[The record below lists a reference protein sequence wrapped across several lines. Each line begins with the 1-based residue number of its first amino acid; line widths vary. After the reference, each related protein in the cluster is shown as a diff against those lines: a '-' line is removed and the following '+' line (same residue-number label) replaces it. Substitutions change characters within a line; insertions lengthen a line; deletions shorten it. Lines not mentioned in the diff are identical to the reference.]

1 MAVNVTKVEK
11 GGNVNLSKN
20 SPNMT
25 KVLVGL
31 GWDPRTTDGQPFDL
45 DASAIVC
52 GAGNKVLSDEHFVF
66 FNNLSD
72 PEGSVV
78 HQGDNLTGEGDGDDE
93 QLIVDLTKVNPNAE
107 KIVVIVSIYDAEA
120 RNQSFGQVS
129 NSYIRL
135 TDNDNPL
142 GEEVRYDLGED
153 ASTERSMVFAEI
165 YKNNG
170 DWKFRAI
177 GQGYGEGLAGV
188 IRDYGL
194 QAS

>member
-1 MAVNVTKVEK
+1 MAVSVTKVEK

-52 GAGNKVLSDEHFVF
+52 GAGNKVLSEEHFVF

-78 HQGDNLTGEGDGDDE
+78 HQGDNLTGDGDGDDE
-93 QLIVDLTKVNPNAE
+93 QLIVDLTKISPEAE
-107 KIVVIVSIYDAEA
+107 KVVVIVSIYDAES

-135 TDNDNPL
+135 IDNDNPL

-194 QAS
+194 SAA